1 MSKRKSVIVLTGA
14 RQVGKSTTCKENY
27 REMNYITLNRP
38 LVRESARENPSLF
51 FQLNQPPIIIDE
63 FQKVGEMF
71 DYIKDIVDE
80 SGQKGLFFLT
90 GSQNLTLMKRV
101 GDSLAGRAGVLKML
115 GLSMREIDGISYNEA
130 FRPAKDHFLAIH
142 QELEKKGQNLCS
154 YREIAERIHRGFY
167 PELYHTTGDLK
178 DWMDYYS
185 SYFQTYLEKDIRD
198 VLRIQDESAFI
209 RFVRATAALT
219 GQLLNLTSLAE
230 ICGKDVKTVTA
241 WLSVLESCGI
251 VYLLQPYYNNF
262 NKRLLKTPKLY
273 FLDTGLACFLLGWN
287 TPEQLT
293 KGAMWGHMFESFVI
307 DEVLKSYYNDGISNP
322 PLYFYRD
329 KEKNEIDLVIE
340 EGDTL
345 YPVEIKTSSDPN
357 PSMAK
362 QFRCLEGI
370 PGKIAGEGAIL
381 CLTNTLLPLGE
392 KLWAVPVGLI

>member
-38 LVRESARENPSLF
+38 LVRESAKDNPSLF
-51 FQLNQPPIIIDE
+51 FQINQPPIIIDE
-63 FQKVGEMF
+63 IQKEGALF

-80 SGQKGLFFLT
+80 SSQKGLFFLT
-90 GSQNLTLMKRV
+90 GSQSLTLMKRV
-101 GDSLAGRAGVLKML
+101 GDSLAGRAGILKML
-115 GLSMREIDGISYNEA
+115 GLSMREIDGIRYHEA
-130 FRPAKDHFLAIH
+130 FRPTKAHFLATH
-142 QELEKKGQNLCS
+142 QELESNGQSIPS
-154 YREIAERIHRGFY
+154 YPLISERIHRGFY
-167 PELYHTTGDLK
+167 PELYHSTGDLK

-198 VLRIQDESAFI
+198 VLHIQDESAFI

-251 VYLLQPYYNNF
+251 IYLLQPYFNNY

-293 KGAMWGHMFESFVI
+293 NGAMWGHVFESFVI
-307 DEVLKSYYNDGISNP
+307 DEVLKSYYNDGITNP

-345 YPVEIKTSSDPN
+345 YPIEIKSSSDPT

-362 QFRCLEGI
+362 QFRLLEGI
-370 PGKIAGEGAIL
+370 PGKKVGEGAIL
-381 CLTNTLLPLGE
+381 CLINTLLPLGE
-392 KLWAVPVGLI
+392 KLLAAPVRLI